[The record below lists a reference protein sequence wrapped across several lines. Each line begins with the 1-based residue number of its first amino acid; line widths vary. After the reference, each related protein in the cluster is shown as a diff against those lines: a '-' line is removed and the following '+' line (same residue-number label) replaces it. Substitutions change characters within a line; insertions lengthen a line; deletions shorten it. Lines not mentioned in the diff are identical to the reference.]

1 MIKSFLKNLL
11 VASLAVALA
20 APAQAQLVNRITG
33 PSTLDVQGSSQVN
46 VEGQKATYY
55 AGLGNN
61 TPAATP
67 TDVAVLPGSATKT
80 VKITKVT
87 VTVQSTTGAIGE
99 YRLVVR
105 SGGTQ
110 SAVNTAFANGTHSG
124 AMDTSD
130 AASTVIANGLGGVY
144 TGNPASTGT
153 VVGIP
158 VDWTINIPTPA
169 TGAAVVMEYV
179 CGPRPAKCITLRGAT
194 QFLAVNGNGHTL
206 ATAEKFGVAFEWTE
220 E

>member
-1 MIKSFLKNLL
+1 MKFLKHI
-11 VASLAVALA
+11 ALA
-20 APAQAQLVNRITG
+20 AAIALCAAGAQAQFINRITG
-33 PSTLDVQGSSQVN
+33 PSTLDLMGSAQVN
-46 VEGQKATYY
+46 VEGQKASYF
-55 AGLGNN
+55 ASLGNN

-67 TDVAVLPGSATKT
+67 TDVAVLAGSATKT
-80 VKITKVT
+80 VKITRIT
-87 VTVQSTTGAIGE
+87 VTVQATTGAIGE
-99 YRLVVR
+99 YRLVLR

-124 AMDTSD
+124 PFDSLD
-130 AASTVIANGLGGVY
+130 AASTVIANGLSGVY
-144 TGNPASTGT
+144 TANPASVGT

-169 TGAAVVMEYV
+169 TGAAAVMEYK

-194 QFLAVNGNGHTL
+194 QFLAVNGNGHAL
-206 ATAEKFGVAFEWTE
+206 AAGEKFGVSYEWTE

>member
-1 MIKSFLKNLL
+1 MKRLTSLL
-11 VASLAVALA
+11 VGAALALAVAQ
-20 APAQAQLVNRITG
+20 PAQAQLINRITG

-46 VEGQKATYY
+46 VEGQKATYF

-67 TDVAVLPGSATKT
+67 TDVAILPGSATKT
-80 VKITKVT
+80 VKVTKVT
-87 VTVQSTTGAIGE
+87 VTVQATTGAIGE
-99 YRLVVR
+99 YRLVLR

-124 AMDTSD
+124 PMDSND
-130 AASTVIANGLGGVY
+130 AASTVIANGLGGIY
-144 TGNPASTGT
+144 TSNPASSGT
-153 VVGIP
+153 TVGI
-158 VDWTINIPTPA
+158 VEDWTVQTSTPA
-169 TGAAVVMEYV
+169 TGPGVVLTYT

-206 ATAEKFGVAFEWTE
+206 ATGEKFGVSFEWTE